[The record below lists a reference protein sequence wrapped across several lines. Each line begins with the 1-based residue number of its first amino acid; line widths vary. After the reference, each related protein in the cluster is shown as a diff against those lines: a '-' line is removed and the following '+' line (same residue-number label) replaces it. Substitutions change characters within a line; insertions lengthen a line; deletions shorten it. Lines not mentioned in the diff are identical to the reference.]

1 MVDDKKQ
8 RKITRN
14 LTNKH
19 LHANK
24 RKTYCFASA
33 DNHESRG
40 DESVTTKKK
49 Y

>member
-19 LHANK
+19 LHA
-24 RKTYCFASA
+24 SA

-40 DESVTTKKK
+40 GESVTTKKK